1 MPVTLEQ
8 LLQSRDNRAKHQKDL
23 LGEYPGRSLL
33 CMTVQLP
40 GPEKRNRT
48 SLAIA
53 KAGVQ
58 AIREAFE
65 PTYEELK
72 DLETGYEAYF
82 LVDLP
87 ALETKKRACQI
98 EDTHPLGRLM
108 DIDVL
113 TLPVSE
119 NYFSEGFPKNQ
130 FSETSTNP
138 PSRPVSG
145 NYFSQGFAKNQFP
158 ETSTRPA
165 RVDTVSRLDIG
176 LEARRCL
183 LCDNEVRYCMRAKL
197 HTKEEL
203 LSRIEQMLKEYELQ
217 APNPRTD

>member
-40 GPEKRNRT
+40 GPEKRNRM

-119 NYFSEGFPKNQ
+119 N
-130 FSETSTNP
+130 P

-165 RVDTVSRLDIG
+165 RVETVSRLDIG

-183 LCDNEVRYCMRAKL
+183 LCGNEVRYCMRAKT
-197 HTKEEL
+197 HSKEEL